1 MVFELFRAYFFSKKT
16 GSSVKVMS
24 WLSLIGTAIG
34 VFGLVMVLSVMS
46 GFNENI
52 KDRLLAYEPHVV
64 VYDNN
69 NEKQTLLTLLSDRY
83 KVLDVLAFETKD
95 IIIRTSGGL
104 FQGASARGISR
115 ERMQTLVRENLD
127 LPLGEDE
134 IKENEVIMN
143 FDLARSLGALEGDFV
158 DLIPPETMLK
168 SLDANLKLKKVK
180 LVGTFFSQLSDS
192 KDSKLMI
199 YLGEEHVKPESKN
212 VKRGFE
218 ILLADPTQSTSV
230 QKYLAKKGFKNSET
244 WQERNSS
251 LLLALKLEKLAM
263 TIFLGLS
270 ALITSFSMMTVLLLL
285 IHKKR
290 QDMGILMSMGMSKG
304 KIRFV
309 FGLIGLLLSFTGV
322 FLGLIPGI
330 ILSWIIE
337 RHPLQIMPSIY
348 QDPYLP
354 ANFDM
359 WLVLSVVFF
368 CLLICILSFIV
379 PIIRISNLTPT
390 KALRAVVSE

>member
-1 MVFELFRAYFFSKKT
+1 MVFELFKAYFFSKKT
-16 GSSVKVMS
+16 GSSVKIMS

-52 KDRLLAYEPHVV
+52 KDRLLAYEPHLV
-64 VYDNN
+64 VYTNKDQKV
-69 NEKQTLLTLLSDRY
+69 ELEDLLSSEY
-83 KVLDVLAFETKD
+83 KILDVLDFESKD
-95 IIIRTSGGL
+95 VIIRTPNGL
-104 FQGASARGISR
+104 FQGASARGLSK

-127 LPLGEDE
+127 LALGEDQV
-134 IKENEVIMN
+134 KDNEVIMN
-143 FDLARSLGALEGDFV
+143 FELARTLGALEGDYV
-158 DLIPPETMLK
+158 DLIPPEALLK
-168 SLDANLKLKKVK
+168 SFDANLKLTKVK

-199 YLGEEHVKPESKN
+199 YLLNANVRPDSKN
-212 VKRGFE
+212 IKRGYE
-218 ILLADPTQSTSV
+218 ILLSNPMQSTSA
-230 QKYLAKKGFKNSET
+230 KNFLAKNGFKDSQT

-290 QDMGILMSMGMSKG
+290 QDMGILMSMGMSKA

-322 FLGLIPGI
+322 FLGLAPG
-330 ILSWIIE
+330 LLCSWFIE
-337 RHPLQIMPSIY
+337 QHPLQIMPSIY

-354 ANFDM
+354 AHFDM
-359 WLVLSVVFF
+359 WLVLSVVLF